1 MNKHKQIEGL
11 VDRLS
16 SKKGSCKGVSLVD
29 TTRNIDL
36 MTCEPMKKL
45 GEGKFGKVFLLKCD
59 GEEYV
64 VKKICSKYIL
74 NKDVDYNKYSQEFFD
89 DQTKFAK
96 KYPNFVKPD
105 LTKLEKEIM
114 KEITSLELLSGLELS
129 PKVYDSWICKTSEK
143 PCGYIVMEK
152 YDMTL
157 NDFIYE
163 CIKYYYLKD
172 DVDGAINS
180 IKKLDKIIKELAN
193 KKKIEKITVGDIHQH
208 NVMIKFKDSNKKH
221 LFKPDNIVDI
231 RHIDLGFG
239 AYREDDDRRLQNNI
253 NAVGNIFKGYRI
265 WSRLLTYS
273 SEPKFIKFVDN
284 VLEECLDLN
293 YPDLLKQYRSWYNTN
308 KEYVEMEEE
317 DEIIIKA
324 INKLYP
330 EAPKKVVKRRV
341 YYDSDSDSD

>member
-1 MNKHKQIEGL
+1 
-11 VDRLS
+11 
-16 SKKGSCKGVSLVD
+16 
-29 TTRNIDL
+29 
-36 MTCEPMKKL
+36 
-45 GEGKFGKVFLLKCD
+45 
-59 GEEYV
+59 
-64 VKKICSKYIL
+64 
-74 NKDVDYNKYSQEFFD
+74 
-89 DQTKFAK
+89 
-96 KYPNFVKPD
+96 
-105 LTKLEKEIM
+105 
-114 KEITSLELLSGLELS
+114 
-129 PKVYDSWICKTSEK
+129 
-143 PCGYIVMEK
+143 MEK